1 MRAFSIMLAGA
12 ALLSAQPASA
22 DVVTDWWDVANRY
35 FNAGQGAPGPR
46 SPDMER
52 ASTRTAL
59 AMFEAVNA
67 IDRRY
72 QSYLGVPAGDPSAS
86 QDAAAATA
94 AFKVLLHHYP
104 ANKAPLEEGYA
115 LSMAGI
121 ADMAA
126 KAAGVA
132 IGEQAALAAIA
143 AGGIDA
149 AIVQAPYRPRTV
161 PGEWV
166 ATALPSLD
174 QYWPAMKPWVI
185 PSAEAL
191 RPPPPP
197 GLTSERYARD
207 VEEVRR
213 LGGRASK
220 ERTPVQTLIARY
232 RQAFDITPS
241 VRRATDAPGRGPVDN
256 ARLLALFQ
264 MAFDDSAHAM
274 VVAKQ
279 HYDYWRPITA
289 IRNADRDNNPGTQPD
304 PAWVPLIPTPNFQ
317 EYPCGHCTVAAA
329 IGEVMKAESGLPASA
344 GVTVA
349 SLINPNAATQHVA
362 SWDQWVAQ
370 VSDSR
375 MYGGVHYRFSNEAG
389 EEIGRQA
396 ARIVLE
402 RALQPLP
409 GKAKRASRR

>member
-1 MRAFSIMLAGA
+1 MRAVSLMIASV
-12 ALLSAQPASA
+12 ALVSSEAASA

-35 FNAGQGAPGPR
+35 FNAGQGMPGPR
-46 SPDMER
+46 TPDMER

-72 QSYLGVPAGDPSAS
+72 QSYLNLPAGDPKAS
-86 QDAAAATA
+86 QEAAAATA
-94 AFKVLLHHYP
+94 AYKVLLHHYP
-104 ANKAPLEEGYA
+104 ANKGPLEEGYA

-121 ADMAA
+121 TDTPA
-126 KAAGVA
+126 KAAGIS
-132 IGEQAALAAIA
+132 IGEQAAQAAIA
-143 AGGIDA
+143 AGGVDP
-149 AIVQAPYRPRTV
+149 AIAQPPYRPRTV

-174 QYWPAMKPWVI
+174 AYWPAMKPWVI
-185 PSAEAL
+185 PSADAL
-191 RPPPPP
+191 RSPPPPA
-197 GLTSERYARD
+197 LNSERYARD

-220 ERTPVQTLIARY
+220 ERTQVQTLIARY

-241 VRRATDAPGRGPVDN
+241 IRMATDAPGRSAVEN
-256 ARLLALFQ
+256 ARFLALYQ
-264 MAFDDSAHAM
+264 MAFDDAAHAM

-289 IRNADRDNNPGTQPD
+289 IRNADRDDNAGTQHD
-304 PAWVPLIPTPNFQ
+304 AAWVPLITTPNFQ
-317 EYPCGHCTVAAA
+317 EYPCGHCTVAGA
-329 IGEVMKAESGLPASA
+329 IAEVMKAESGLPKSA
-344 GVTVA
+344 GVAVG
-349 SLINPNAATQHVA
+349 SLLNPNAAIQHVA
-362 SWDQWVAQ
+362 NWDEWSQQ

-389 EEIGRQA
+389 EELGRKA
-396 ARIVLE
+396 ARIVVE
-402 RALQPLP
+402 TALRPVP
-409 GKAKRASRR
+409 GKKRR

>member
-1 MRAFSIMLAGA
+1 MRALTIVLAGA
-12 ALLSAQPASA
+12 ALVSAQPASA

-46 SPDMER
+46 TPDMER

-59 AMFEAVNA
+59 AMFEAANA

-72 QSYLGVPAGDPSAS
+72 QSYLNLAAGDPKAS

-94 AFKVLLHHYP
+94 AYKVLLHHYP
-104 ANKAPLEEGYA
+104 ANKAPLEEGYT
-115 LSMAGI
+115 LGMAGI
-121 ADMAA
+121 AETPG
-126 KAAGVA
+126 KAAGIR
-132 IGEQAALAAIA
+132 IGEQAAQAAIA
-143 AGGIDA
+143 SGAIDPA
-149 AIVQAPYRPRTV
+149 VAQVPYRPRTV

-174 QYWPAMKPWVI
+174 AYWPAMKPWVA
-185 PSAEAL
+185 PSADAL
-191 RPPPPP
+191 RPAPPPA
-197 GLTSERYARD
+197 LTSERYARD

-241 VRRATDAPGRGPVDN
+241 VRKATDAPGRSLVAN
-256 ARLLALFQ
+256 ARFLALYQ
-264 MAFDDSAHAM
+264 MAFDDAAHAM

-289 IRNADRDNNPGTQPD
+289 IRNADRDNNPGTQHD
-304 PAWVPLIPTPNFQ
+304 PAWLPLIGTPNFQ

-329 IGEVMKAESGLPASA
+329 IGEVMKAESGNS
-344 GVTVA
+344 GVVVG
-349 SLINPNAATQHVA
+349 SLINPNAAIQHVA
-362 SWDQWVAQ
+362 SWDEWVQQ

-389 EEIGRQA
+389 EEIGRKA
-396 ARIVLE
+396 ARIVLDT
-402 RALQPLP
+402 ALRPLP
-409 GKAKRASRR
+409 GKVKRKR

>member
-1 MRAFSIMLAGA
+1 MRVASILLAGA
-12 ALLSAQPASA
+12 ALCWAQPASA

-35 FNAGQGAPGPR
+35 YNAAQGSPGPL
-46 SPDMER
+46 SPDTAR

-72 QSYLGVPAGDPSAS
+72 QSYLGFPAADRQAS
-86 QDAAAATA
+86 EDAAAAA
-94 AFKVLLHHYP
+94 AAYKVLLHHYP
-104 ANKAPLEEGYA
+104 ANKTPLEEGYA
-115 LSMAGI
+115 LGMAGI
-121 ADMAA
+121 PDTPA
-126 KAAGVA
+126 KQAGIR
-132 IGEQAALAAIA
+132 IGERAAEAAIA
-143 AGGIDA
+143 AGGLDL
-149 AIVQAPYRPRTV
+149 AIALVPYRPRTV

-166 ATALPSLD
+166 ATGLPSLD
-174 QYWPAMKPWVI
+174 PYWAAMKPWVI
-185 PSAEAL
+185 PSADAL
-191 RPPPPP
+191 RSPPPPA
-197 GLTSERYARD
+197 LTSERYARD

-213 LGGRASK
+213 FGGRASK

-232 RQAFDITPS
+232 RQAFDITPT
-241 VRRATDAPGRGPVDN
+241 VRMATDAPGRRPVDN
-256 ARLLALFQ
+256 ARLMTLFQ

-274 VVAKQ
+274 IVAKQ

-304 PAWVPLIPTPNFQ
+304 PAWVPLISTPNFQ

-329 IGEVMKAESGLPASA
+329 IAEVMKAESGLPASA

-349 SLINPNAATQHVA
+349 SLLNPNAAIQHVA
-362 SWDQWVAQ
+362 SWDEWVRQ

-389 EEIGRQA
+389 EEIGRRA

-402 RALQPLP
+402 KALRPLP
-409 GKAKRASRR
+409 GKKRR